1 MTKQEIGEIKK
12 IFKMNSCSI
21 DRVTG
26 CYVDGEKNIR
36 ATFMQPLLSMPE
48 EEIFKYLEILKKS
61 LSGTLEKN
69 LHTIVFS
76 LDAEQDGGQQN
87 ELLKL
92 RDSKLKNPDAL
103 LAYYQRIIDSYEYV
117 GNYLILVFHDAYDV
131 PGKAKDGETMTDAS
145 DEVYEYILTCICP
158 VELAK
163 PGLYYN
169 ENEGKFENLNRPRM
183 VGAPDAA
190 FLFPAF
196 NDRCSD
202 IHSILCYEKKPEE
215 KKDSLM
221 EAVIGKIMPLTAGEQ
236 KETFNALI
244 EETLGENCDMEI
256 VKSIH
261 EKLTEK
267 IENHKEESEPLM
279 LGKEDIK
286 SVFAD
291 SGVSNDKMM
300 DFDEHYEQTVGNV
313 ELAAENVVNA
323 KALEVKSPDVVIKV
337 SPDRTDLLD
346 TAVVNGRR
354 CLVIEM
360 GSNVLVNGVQIQER
374 LEGEA

>member
-12 IFKMNSCSI
+12 LFKMNSCSI

-69 LHTIVFS
+69 LHTIEFS

-300 DFDEHYEQTVGNV
+300 AFDEHYEQTVGNV

>member
-12 IFKMNSCSI
+12 LFKMNSCSI

-61 LSGTLEKN
+61 LSGSLEKN
-69 LHTIVFS
+69 LHTIEFS
-76 LDAEQDGGQQN
+76 LDAEQAGGQQN

-300 DFDEHYEQTVGNV
+300 AFDEHYEQTVGNV

>member
-12 IFKMNSCSI
+12 LFKMNSCSI

-69 LHTIVFS
+69 LHTVEFS

-183 VGAPDAA
+183 VGAPAAA

-300 DFDEHYEQTVGNV
+300 AFDEHYEQTVGNV
-313 ELAAENVVNA
+313 ELAAENVVSA

>member
-12 IFKMNSCSI
+12 LFKMNSCSI

-69 LHTIVFS
+69 LHTVEFS

-131 PGKAKDGETMTDAS
+131 PGKTKDGATMTDAS

-183 VGAPDAA
+183 VGAPAAA

-291 SGVSNDKMM
+291 SGVSNDKMRA
-300 DFDEHYEQTVGNV
+300 FDEHYEQTVGNV
-313 ELAAENVVNA
+313 ELAAENVVSA

>member
-12 IFKMNSCSI
+12 LFKMNSCSI

-61 LSGTLEKN
+61 LSGSLEKN
-69 LHTIVFS
+69 LHTIEFS

-103 LAYYQRIIDSYEYV
+103 LAYYQRIIDSYKYV

-169 ENEGKFENLNRPRM
+169 ENAGKFENLNRPRM

-202 IHSILCYEKKPEE
+202 IHSILCYEKKPED

-221 EAVIGKIMPLTAGEQ
+221 EAVIGKTMPLTAGEQ

-244 EETLGENCDMEI
+244 EETLGENCAMEI

-291 SGVSNDKMM
+291 SGVSNDKMRA
-300 DFDEHYEQTVGNV
+300 FDEHYEQTVGNV
-313 ELAAENVVNA
+313 ELAAENVVSA
-323 KALEVKSPDVVIKV
+323 KALEVKSPDIVIKV

-360 GSNVLVNGVQIQER
+360 GSNVMVNGVQIQER